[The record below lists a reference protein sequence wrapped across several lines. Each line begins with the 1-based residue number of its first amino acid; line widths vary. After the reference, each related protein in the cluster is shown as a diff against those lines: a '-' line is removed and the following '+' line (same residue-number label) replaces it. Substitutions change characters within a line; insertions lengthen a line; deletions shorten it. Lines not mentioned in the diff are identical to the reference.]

1 MSTSK
6 LFGIENFRGF
16 DFRNFWQQILQII
29 ISTLFFGRMRLKE
42 RSEKIEFSIFL
53 KTLKTFAKIQKK
65 FIKI

>member
-1 MSTSK
+1 MSTSN